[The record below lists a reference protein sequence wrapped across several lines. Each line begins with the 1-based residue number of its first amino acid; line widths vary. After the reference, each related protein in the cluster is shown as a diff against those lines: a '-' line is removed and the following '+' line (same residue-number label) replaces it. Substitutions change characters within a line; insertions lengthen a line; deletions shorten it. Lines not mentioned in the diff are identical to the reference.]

1 MADITHAI
9 NWFEIP
15 VSDFDRAKK
24 FYETIL
30 AFTMKDKQ
38 VGDARMGFFQHD
50 AQEEGRGGAIVY
62 DPDFYTPSANGTLVY
77 LNCEP
82 HIQEVLDRVINAG
95 GQILQNK
102 TQVAVTQ
109 DLGYWAL
116 ITDSEGNR
124 VALHS
129 TEQSTDQYQA

>member
-1 MADITHAI
+1 MATQTHAI

-15 VSDFDRAKK
+15 VSDFDRAKH
-24 FYETIL
+24 FYETIF
-30 AFTMKDKQ
+30 AYKMNDRQ
-38 VGDARMGFFQHD
+38 VGNARMGFLQHD
-50 AQEEGRGGAIVY
+50 MEGEGRGGAIVY
-62 DPDFYTPSANGTLVY
+62 DPAFYTPSANGTLVY

-82 HIQEVLDRVINAG
+82 NIQKVIDRVIPAG

-116 ITDSEGNR
+116 IMDTEGNR
-124 VALHS
+124 IALHAM
-129 TEQSTDQYQA
+129 E